1 MILTFIEMDSR
12 YDKYRKHCIYIGN
25 LIYMCIKM
33 KVNRRLIFTKTEVG
47 MRLESCSVSV
57 TGGIYRKDHA
67 SGNFTLC

>member
-25 LIYMCIKM
+25 LIYMCIKI

-47 MRLESCSVSV
+47 MRLESCTV
-57 TGGIYRKDHA
+57 
-67 SGNFTLC
+67 FQ